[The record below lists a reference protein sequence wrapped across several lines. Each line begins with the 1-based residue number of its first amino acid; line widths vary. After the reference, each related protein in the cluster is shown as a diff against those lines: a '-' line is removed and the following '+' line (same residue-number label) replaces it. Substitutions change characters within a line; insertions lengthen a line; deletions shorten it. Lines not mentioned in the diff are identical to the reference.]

1 MNTPV
6 HHAPEELL
14 FDYARGALNAPAAL
28 VIETHLALDP
38 ESRSHVK
45 DYDCI
50 GGLLLEDL
58 EPVEVDPDCFAK
70 VMARLE
76 QDDERAQTAVP
87 AEDTAKDDG
96 AGEADSL
103 LPSPL
108 RRYVGEGLDS
118 LPWRRVMSGLEE
130 ADLEAGEEGDTQW
143 RLRLMRIAPG
153 TSVPQHTHKGV
164 EYTLVLQGAYR
175 DESGRFARG
184 DLQVADTEVDHRP
197 VAEPGEPCL
206 CLVLTDAPLR
216 LTGTFGRFLNPFIRY

>member
-1 MNTPV
+1 MPV

-14 FDYARGALNAPAAL
+14 FDYARGTLNAPAAL

-58 EPVEVDPDCFAK
+58 EPAEVSSDCFAE

-76 QDDERAQTAVP
+76 QDEERSQTEAP
-87 AEDTAKDDG
+87 DEDTADDEG
-96 AGEADSL
+96 VHDAASL
-103 LPSPL
+103 LPRPL
-108 RRYVGEGLDS
+108 RRYVGKELDG

-130 ADLEAGEEGDTQW
+130 ADLEAGEDEGTRW

-153 TSVPQHTHKGV
+153 TSVPRHTHKGV
-164 EYTLVLQGAYR
+164 EYTLVLQGAYN

-184 DLQVADTEVDHRP
+184 DLQVADAEVDHRP
-197 VAEPGEPCL
+197 TAEPGDPCL

-216 LTGTFGRFLNPFIRY
+216 FTGPFGRLLNPFIRY